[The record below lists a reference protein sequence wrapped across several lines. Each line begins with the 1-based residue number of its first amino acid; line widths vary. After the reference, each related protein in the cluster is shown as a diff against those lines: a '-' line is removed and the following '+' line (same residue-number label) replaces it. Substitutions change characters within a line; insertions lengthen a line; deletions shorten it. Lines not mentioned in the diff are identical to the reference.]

1 MRAYVSSY
9 PPLIVRVIIAI
20 RKNNVQT
27 PAQWKITLLLYRY
40 KDVKD
45 GYTKCPLI
53 VYNAV

>member
-45 GYTKCPLI
+45 GYTECPLI